1 MHELPWSAMNAAL
14 ETRTNAANSK
24 EEEPPLAMPPKT
36 EPIVEDVWLDR
47 AKAFA
52 GRFSVRTKII
62 GIVLTLTTILGL
74 GITLQVRGATRDLAE
89 SELSGRGEV
98 IVAVVAAQVAEPLI
112 EQDSA
117 AMAQVLNDIL
127 TNHPDAVSAAVS
139 RPDGVIIATAAVSG
153 ELLGASLEEALGNPL
168 TQRDGLYTF
177 SSPIGETGGSVIVG
191 LTDTRLMRT
200 INGVTLQ
207 LLLTTLF
214 VGAVGVVAATL
225 LTWLL
230 TRPIVDLVKTTYR
243 VSHGDLTARATVFA
257 DDEIGTLAVVFNRMV
272 GELENSR
279 GTIAEA
285 EQARKR
291 LLIQLIN
298 AQEDERKRIARE
310 LHDDVGQSL
319 SSIMLA
325 ATMIER
331 SDSLASATQIRET
344 AAETLIHVRRL
355 GRELRPS
362 VLDDLGLVSALD
374 RHTAEFRL
382 RYPEIETEF
391 QSELL
396 ERVPPTIETTLYR
409 VIQEAMTNVARHS
422 GARSLSVL
430 IAQRGGAVR
439 AIIED
444 NGSGFD
450 PLMERR
456 NANSVGIHGM
466 IERVEL
472 LGGQLDI
479 ESSDAGTAIY
489 AAVPLV
495 TVGPGT

>member
-1 MHELPWSAMNAAL
+1 MRAAR
-14 ETRTNAANSK
+14 EAGESDASHITDEATN
-24 EEEPPLAMPPKT
+24 LDLIPKAGG
-36 EPIVEDVWLDR
+36 IREDAWLDR
-47 AKAFA
+47 TKAVA
-52 GRFSVRTKII
+52 GHFSVRTKII

-74 GITLQVRGATRDLAE
+74 GITFQVRSATKDLAE
-89 SELSGRGEV
+89 SELLDRG
-98 IVAVVAAQVAEPLI
+98 VAIAAEVAALVEEPLL
-112 EQDSA
+112 EDDSA
-117 AMAQVLNDIL
+117 EVARALDGMLA
-127 TNHPDAVSAAVS
+127 NHLDTVFIVVS
-139 RPDGVIIATAAVSG
+139 RPDGVIIGTAVVANGLSSG
-153 ELLGASLEEALGNPL
+153 SLEEALEEPL
-168 TQRDGLYTF
+168 SQKDGLYTF
-177 SSPIGETGGSVIVG
+177 SSDITENAGSVTVG
-191 LTDTRLMRT
+191 MTDTRLVRT

-214 VGAVGVVAATL
+214 VGAIGIVAAIL

-230 TRPIVDLVKTTYR
+230 TRPIVDLVKTTDR
-243 VSHGDLTARATVFA
+243 VSHGDLSARATVFA

-272 GELENSR
+272 AELQKSR
-279 GTIAEA
+279 TTIAEA
-285 EQARKR
+285 ERARKR
-291 LLIQLIN
+291 LLEQLIN

-331 SDSLASATQIRET
+331 SDSPTSAAKIRET
-344 AAETLIHVRRL
+344 AAETLVHVRRL

-382 RYPEIETEF
+382 RYPEIGIEF
-391 QSELL
+391 HSELA
-396 ERVPPTIETTLYR
+396 ERVSPTIETTMYR

-430 IAQRGGAVR
+430 IIERGGAVR

-444 NGSGFD
+444 DGSGFD
-450 PLMERR
+450 PVAERR

-472 LGGQLDI
+472 LGGRLDI
-479 ESSDAGTAIY
+479 ESSGAGTTVY

-495 TVGPGT
+495 KAGART